1 MTPPP
6 SSDQPLTQRVLALA
20 QTLQFAW
27 FAGHLTLLFAA
38 VRYLLSYI
46 SFNWYSVW
54 GRLTY
59 RTAFIS
65 GAVTYGIV
73 VYKGYRAR
81 TRSGQ
86 KPQSPVQLSADENVQ
101 YLVMALIWLFSRQI
115 PLAIAPFAVYSV
127 FHVATYTR
135 TNLIPLFQPS
145 QQSPTAPS
153 TSPGK
158 PQARPS
164 PLADSIGRF
173 VKEYYDRSMGLV
185 GALEVAIWFRVLLS
199 FLTFS
204 RGAIFLFLVYT
215 AFLRSRYSQN
225 AFVQSSVRNLT
236 ARIDATVANQG
247 TPPVVR
253 QVWGTT
259 KDLIRQ
265 AADATDISRYTG
277 QGGTGPKKAQ

>member
-1 MTPPP
+1 MSP
-6 SSDQPLTQRVLALA
+6 SSDLPLTQRIFALA

-38 VRYLLSYI
+38 VRYTFSYI

-65 GAVTYGIV
+65 AAVTYGIV

-86 KPQSPVQLSADENVQ
+86 KPQNPVQLLADENVQ
-101 YLVMALIWLFSRQI
+101 YLTMALIWLFSRQI
-115 PLAIAPFAVYSV
+115 PLAIAPFAVYSI

-135 TNLIPLFQPS
+135 TNLIPMFQPS

-153 TSPGK
+153 ASPSGR
-158 PQARPS
+158 PMTRPS

-173 VKEYYDRSMGLV
+173 VKEYYDKSMGV
-185 GALEVAIWFRVLLS
+185 VAVLEVAIWFRLLLS

-225 AFVQSSVRNLT
+225 GFVQTSVRNLT

-247 TPPVVR
+247 TPPLVR
-253 QVWGTT
+253 QAWGTT

-265 AADATDISRYTG
+265 AADATDITRYTG
-277 QGGTGPKKAQ
+277 QAGTGPKKAQ